1 MAVLAKC
8 SPLSSCPGYLRSPA
22 TPPFGYKSS
31 QTLARCCSAR
41 VPHFAQERIT
51 FHWWVKQCFCVLHQ
65 CLVYGSEDQA
75 LWADVGTGE
84 GTQPTHTDWK
94 RWDKRAAGV
103 NQPSPKEKTENRKQ
117 TIWWAKQKHEG
128 LARSHFQRVGKGYT
142 LTRVRHRLVSSPCIA
157 VCPLKGHAGRTHL
170 DECPGALGGVESSH
184 VPFPALGSRD
194 EKSSGNLGDKR
205 WWISPRPLWRARK
218 FGWTFLC
225 LRHFLLPPRSFETWC
240 TASTATPAS
249 Q

>member
-1 MAVLAKC
+1 MLFGSNALFNLYQHDITEGTSLQSSDCWWPFSEAKTISTAVLAKC

-41 VPHFAQERIT
+41 VPHFAQGRIT
-51 FHWWVKQCFCVLHQ
+51 FHWWVKQCFCVLQQ

-84 GTQPTHTDWK
+84 GTQPTHADWK

-117 TIWWAKQKHEG
+117 TIW
-128 LARSHFQRVGKGYT
+128 
-142 LTRVRHRLVSSPCIA
+142 
-157 VCPLKGHAGRTHL
+157 
-170 DECPGALGGVESSH
+170 
-184 VPFPALGSRD
+184 
-194 EKSSGNLGDKR
+194 
-205 WWISPRPLWRARK
+205 
-218 FGWTFLC
+218 
-225 LRHFLLPPRSFETWC
+225 
-240 TASTATPAS
+240 
-249 Q
+249 